1 MDASVDQGGPGQV
14 ADNLLGAAVAVL
26 EQALT
31 AAQPPEALAPELDCH
46 PGLHRLYA
54 DFLALRHFLLTLVQ
68 GDLSQELPLKG
79 YLAGVLKA
87 LQANLRHLTWQ
98 TQMIASGDFSQRV
111 DFMGEFSQAFNTMVS
126 QLEESRQR
134 LEAKG
139 TELARLNEN
148 LRSEIGRR
156 QQTEASLRQSE
167 ELYRQLAITDPL
179 TGIFNR
185 RHFFQLAQVELQ
197 RSHRYRHPLSVIIF
211 DLDHFKQV
219 NDTYG
224 HAVGDQVLRAFAHLV
239 SQGIR
244 SVDIFARYGGEE
256 FILLLPETGLE
267 AGLAVAER
275 LRQGVAAAPLPLLT
289 QNLPITISGGVCSLE
304 GAGLQAAPPPELLD
318 QLISQADQALY
329 QAKAGGRNRITS
341 CQARTT

>member
-1 MDASVDQGGPGQV
+1 MDAPVDQDGPCPW
-14 ADNLLGAAVAVL
+14 ADKFLEAAIAAL
-26 EQALT
+26 EQAII
-31 AAQPPEALAPELDCH
+31 ASQPPGALVPELDGH

-54 DFLALRHFLLTLVQ
+54 DFMALRQFLLTLVQ
-68 GDLSQELPLKG
+68 GDLSRELHLKG

-111 DFMGEFSQAFNTMVS
+111 DFMGEFSQAFNAMVS
-126 QLEESRQR
+126 QLEENRQR
-134 LEAKG
+134 LEAKRA
-139 TELARLNEN
+139 ELARLNEN
-148 LRSEIGRR
+148 LETEIQRR

-185 RHFFQLAQVELQ
+185 RHFFQVAQRELQ
-197 RSHRYRHPLSVIIF
+197 RSYRYRHPFSVVIF

-219 NDTYG
+219 NDDYG
-224 HAVGDQVLRAFAHLV
+224 HAVGDQVLRAFAQLV

-256 FILLLPETGLE
+256 FILLLPETGLK
-267 AGLAVAER
+267 AALAVAQR
-275 LRQGVAAAPLPLLT
+275 LQLRVAAAPLPVLT
-289 QNLPITISGGVCSLE
+289 RSLPITVSGGVCGLE
-304 GAGLQAAPPPELLD
+304 GAGLQVAPPPELLD

-329 QAKAGGRNRITS
+329 QAKDGGRNRITS
-341 CQARTT
+341 CQADNT